1 MTTTQPAT
9 GPASFEIVVPAR
21 NEADRLPEGL
31 AALCRKAATLPLRTA
46 ILVVDSASTDA
57 TGHIV
62 RNWSAGPVPVGL
74 LRCRQAGKGIA
85 VRAGLLATRA
95 PFVGYCD
102 ADMATDLGAMDTA
115 LRLLTAGYGA
125 VIGSRAHHASQ
136 VEDRRS
142 PARKVG
148 AAVFRTLARGIVPG
162 VTDTQCGFKFFSG
175 PLARAAALPL
185 RTTGFAFDIEL
196 IANCLRLGATL
207 TEIPVRWRDVP
218 GSTFSV
224 RRHSTSAFRDIAS
237 IWLRSR
243 MPPSGQLPPGGQ
255 QPPSGQL
262 PPGGQLPPD
271 GQLPP
276 GGQRPAAN
284 CHPAGICRSTARN
297 CRRPTWDDSRPERR
311 RRDRA

>member
-1 MTTTQPAT
+1 VATTQPAIY
-9 GPASFEIVVPAR
+9 PASFEIVVPAR

-62 RNWSAGPVPVGL
+62 RNWPAGPVPVRL
-74 LRCRQAGKGIA
+74 LRCRQPGKGIA

-95 PFVGYCD
+95 TFVGYCD
-102 ADMATDLGAMDTA
+102 ADMATDLGAMDSA
-115 LRLLTAGYGA
+115 LRLLAAGYDA
-125 VIGSRAHHASQ
+125 VIGSRAHQASQ

-175 PLARAAALPL
+175 PLARAAVLPL
-185 RTTGFAFDIEL
+185 RTAGFAFDIEL

-207 TEIPVRWRDVP
+207 AEIPVRWRDVP

-224 RRHSTSAFRDIAS
+224 RRHSTSAFRDMVS
-237 IWLRSR
+237 IWLRSKIPGTGGLQVGR
-243 MPPSGQLPPGGQ
+243 YLPPKRQ
-255 QPPSGQL
+255 EL
-262 PPGGQLPPD
+262 PPADLGRL
-271 GQLPP
+271 
-276 GGQRPAAN
+276 AAGATT
-284 CHPAGICRSTARN
+284 P
-297 CRRPTWDDSRPERR
+297 
-311 RRDRA
+311 

>member
-1 MTTTQPAT
+1 MATTQPAT
-9 GPASFEIVVPAR
+9 GLASFEIVVPAR

-57 TGHIV
+57 TSHIV

-74 LRCRQAGKGIA
+74 LRCRQPGKGIA

-102 ADMATDLGAMDTA
+102 ADMATDLVAMDTA

-125 VIGSRAHHASQ
+125 VIGSRAHHVSQ

-162 VTDTQCGFKFFSG
+162 VTDTQCGVQVLF
-175 PLARAAALPL
+175 RAAGQGRALPL
-185 RTTGFAFDIEL
+185 RTAGFAFDIEL

-207 TEIPVRWRDVP
+207 TEIPVRWRGHQVP
-218 GSTFSV
+218 AERV
-224 RRHSTSAFRDIAS
+224 RDRHPGRQQRLVLQPELADREDRRQPAGH
-237 IWLRSR
+237 LHDQGRR
-243 MPPSGQLPPGGQ
+243 GRGQLLDRRVGRV
-255 QPPSGQL
+255 QL
-262 PPGGQLPPD
+262 RL
-271 GQLPP
+271 
-276 GGQRPAAN
+276 RP
-284 CHPAGICRSTARN
+284 HQPAGG
-297 CRRPTWDDSRPERR
+297 PSR
-311 RRDRA
+311 